1 MPAFKYP
8 YKTTGPIS
16 PVIEKFKDIK
26 RKKKRRRKVK
36 ENFDTGNVN
45 NEKCALVVIGMAA
58 AIIVITMVAK

>member
-8 YKTTGPIS
+8 YKTAGPIS
-16 PVIEKFKDIK
+16 PVIKKYKRHKK
-26 RKKKRRRKVK
+26 RKKIK
-36 ENFDTGNVN
+36 ENFETGNVN